1 MGKRGRVGEIIR
13 VLINSLKHQMEKERP
28 INFFG
33 ERERER
39 DDLMGMGKTH
49 GRWRD
54 VSERERECVRENE
67 LDRRKDIVDLWVRS
81 KFDVTIFGGG

>member
-13 VLINSLKHQMEKERP
+13 VSINSLKHQMEKERP

-39 DDLMGMGKTH
+39 
-49 GRWRD
+49 
-54 VSERERECVRENE
+54 ERERMAIN
-67 LDRRKDIVDLWVRS
+67 LLGLNKKIN
-81 KFDVTIFGGG
+81 GN

>member
-1 MGKRGRVGEIIR
+1 MGERGRVGEIIR

-39 DDLMGMGKTH
+39 
-49 GRWRD
+49 
-54 VSERERECVRENE
+54 ERMTIILLGLNE
-67 LDRRKDIVDLWVRS
+67 KNKWKLR
-81 KFDVTIFGGG
+81 